1 MTFTLLEPLEQDSPE
16 WHEQRTHSLGASEVA
31 AVLGLSPWQT
41 PLSVWRTKQGIPN
54 EIPEDLAFFG
64 HQLEEPIANWISW
77 KHPEV
82 GQIDVGF
89 GARSVEHPWLTAT
102 PDRSVGSLDTVGR
115 TDDGAMIYTAQPNFR
130 CIELKTSSAY
140 SKDKWA
146 DGVPDYYRVQVIVQM
161 GVTGARKA
169 HLAVLHGGNS
179 PELYDVEWDAD
190 VWEQIVRLTDEW
202 WQTYVVGGVQPEPS
216 TMVEL
221 EESKQNTGNMI
232 DGDERLLT
240 AWYLDGLERSA
251 YKEADEQ
258 IDAVKRA
265 YKELMA
271 KTGADGLTYQGTPLY
286 TFKRTKDRLSFDM
299 KAFEQ
304 DHPDLV
310 QQYTR
315 TVPGSLRFLRKSV
328 AEFEE
333 TPPAEWEPGKKVVDV
348 LAEYDDLTIWRNG
361 K

>member
-1 MTFTLLEPLEQDSPE
+1 MTFILLDNHPQDSPE
-16 WHEQRTHSLGASEVA
+16 WHEQRLHSLGASEVA

-41 PLSVWRTKQGIPN
+41 PLSVWRTKQGVPN
-54 EIPEDLAFFG
+54 EINENLAFFG
-64 HQLEEPIANWISW
+64 HQLEEPITNWIRW

-82 GQIDVGF
+82 GDIDDGF
-89 GARSVEHPWLTAT
+89 GARSVEYPWLTAT
-102 PDRSVGSLDTVGR
+102 PDRSVGSLEKVDRKPTGEAVWTTQR
-115 TDDGAMIYTAQPNFR
+115 NFR
-130 CIELKTSSAY
+130 VIELKTSSAWGR
-140 SKDKWA
+140 DKWA
-146 DGVPDYYRVQVIVQM
+146 EGVPDYYRVQVIVQM
-161 GVTGARKA
+161 GVTDARRA
-169 HLAVLHGGNS
+169 HLAVLHGGND
-179 PELYDVEWDAD
+179 PEIYTVEWDQG
-190 VWEQIVRLTDEW
+190 VWDQIVEITREW
-202 WQTYVVGGVQPEPS
+202 WDTHIRKGVQPEPS

-304 DHPDLV
+304 DHPELV
-310 QQYTR
+310 EKYTR
-315 TVPGSLRFLRKSV
+315 MVPGSLRFLRKSV
-328 AEFEE
+328 EEFEAD
-333 TPPAEWEPGKKVVDV
+333 PPEGWEPGKRAVDV
-348 LAEYDDLTIWRNG
+348 LAEYDELTIWRGG